1 MANMRNH
8 QAKKPLSFLT
18 STVLSIHL
26 LCGGGEGNGSF
37 YFSVSQTS
45 LLALWPCL
53 GLLVVIQAGSAMV

>member
-37 YFSVSQTS
+37 YLSASQTS